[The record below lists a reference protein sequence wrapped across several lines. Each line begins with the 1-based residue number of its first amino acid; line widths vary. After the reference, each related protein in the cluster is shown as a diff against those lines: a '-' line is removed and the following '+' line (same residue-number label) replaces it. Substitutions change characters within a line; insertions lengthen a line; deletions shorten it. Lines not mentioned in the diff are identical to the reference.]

1 MREEVDGCAAMVFDT
16 GGGAVN
22 VKVGTAVLLAMSVGA
37 TGLIGVNDGTG
48 VSSCEEGWNGVG
60 VGEEFGS

>member
-1 MREEVDGCAAMVFDT
+1 MVFDT
-16 GGGAVN
+16 GAGAVN
-22 VKVGTAVLLAMSVGA
+22 VKVGTAVLVAMSVGA
-37 TGLIGVNDGTG
+37 TGIIGVNDGTG